1 MRWASA
7 LRWPW
12 LVMGSVPPVDS
23 MTISD
28 QKTPV
33 EMWTEAILVMPML
46 SSLLPNRRD
55 LTRVTRCGLMMRR
68 GSCPYDCRG
77 VWAWFSPPTPKLSL
91 RRTARGGCSQMNP
104 HRPRV
109 HCGNFLDPFER
120 AFVPYPDVAD
130 DQDGEENQ
138 HLQQTEGAECLEA
151 YGPGKK
157 KNCFHVEDYEKDG
170 DDVVANSVASA
181 SAVDGVDAAFVG
193 HQLGLAGI

>member
-68 GSCPYDCRG
+68 
-77 VWAWFSPPTPKLSL
+77 V
-91 RRTARGGCSQMNP
+91 
-104 HRPRV
+104 
-109 HCGNFLDPFER
+109 
-120 AFVPYPDVAD
+120 
-130 DQDGEENQ
+130 
-138 HLQQTEGAECLEA
+138 
-151 YGPGKK
+151 GKK
-157 KNCFHVEDYEKDG
+157 KLPCVQRLAVKVWAGELSMRLSG
-170 DDVVANSVASA
+170 SVGMVQSANSKAFA
-181 SAVDGVDAAFVG
+181 PPDGQGRLFADEP
-193 HQLGLAGI
+193 